1 MLKRAGFAKKNLH
14 AGKLASSRK
23 FMGNLNYAINRQ
35 RIGIPRGELLAVF
48 QLFTENLPDGV
59 RFREATAIKTWKR
72 LELQPD
78 TASISFVLLPLFTSQ
93 Q

>member
-1 MLKRAGFAKKNLH
+1 
-14 AGKLASSRK
+14 
-23 FMGNLNYAINRQ
+23 MGNYAINRQ
-35 RIGIPRGELLAVF
+35 RIGIPRGEILAVL

-72 LELQPD
+72 LKLQRYGID
-78 TASISFVLLPLFTSQ
+78 IINFFVLLPLFTSQ